1 MKYLLLFSIFH
12 FSFFISFSQNV
23 EMGEKTPANINGVE
37 YGYIVKNEQ
46 TKSASKEEFSRFEIT
61 LYATNKSGCTKLYA
75 DRPQDA
81 SGVNINTLVTFTCT
95 NANGKRLT
103 AKNGKLN
110 VKDFNVRARVNGVD
124 VQVKAGYIFRNG
136 ETIRNSII
144 VLVPLNEKPVFQAMV
159 EYLPELQ

>member
-1 MKYLLLFSIFH
+1 MT
-12 FSFFISFSQNV
+12 
-23 EMGEKTPANINGVE
+23 EKAPANVNGIE

-110 VKDFNVRARVNGVD
+110 VKDFNIRSKVNGVD

-136 ETIRNSII
+136 ETIKNNII
-144 VLVPLNEKPVFQAMV
+144 VLVPLNEKPVFQAMA

>member
-1 MKYLLLFSIFH
+1 MT
-12 FSFFISFSQNV
+12 
-23 EMGEKTPANINGVE
+23 EKSPANVNGVE